1 MTPWSSTSSRKPA
14 SCIKSRRILHTP
26 SIPRHRLVLRIQNPC
41 RCAQRR
47 ERRLSGVC
55 VILIRVRRTHTR
67 RWLQEPAFKGRAS
80 LLTREVCNIRG
91 NASMARTGAYTRSA
105 CGRPS
110 DRRGARRDRGEHA
123 PGAKGRMR
131 HHACAC
137 GRGGHAPMGSK
148 SPAFKGRASLLTRE
162 VCNIR
167 GNASMARTG
176 AYTRSACG
184 RPSDRRG
191 ARRDRGEHAPGA
203 KGTNAASRVRV
214 WQGRAAGTVRQMIG
228 AALRPEIR
236 ALRPRSLSN

>member
-1 MTPWSSTSSRKPA
+1 MTDGGPTKRQSPSPRLEPGRTRSRDAPSATPSTCEKPPEWSACRQGKIPVMNEECAWVLCDDSVVVDLLKETRQLHKVAPHLAYAEHPA
-14 SCIKSRRILHTP
+14 SS
-26 SIPRHRLVLRIQNPC
+26 PRAANTESLSV
-41 RCAQRR
+41 CATTRKASVR
-47 ERRLSGVC
+47 
-55 VILIRVRRTHTR
+55 RVRDPHPC
-67 RWLQEPAFKGRAS
+67 E
-80 LLTREVCNIRG
+80 E
-91 NASMARTGAYTRSA
+91 NA
-105 CGRPS
+105 
-110 DRRGARRDRGEHA
+110 
-123 PGAKGRMR
+123 
-131 HHACAC
+131 
-137 GRGGHAPMGSK
+137 HAPMGSK